1 MVTKRHNRPTR
12 QPERT
17 RQKILEAAMFIF
29 AKYGPAGAR
38 VDDIVRMAR
47 VNKRMVYHYF
57 GSKEKLYEAVLRQR
71 YDQAAKEEADVAAE
85 FGSPKEQIESL
96 IRHYFHFLDRHPQY
110 VALLTWE
117 NLNEARSL
125 DRANLQNV
133 KNPIQSHFE
142 RVIREGIRMKVFRTD
157 ISAQQLLISCYA
169 LCFYTFSNQHTLS
182 RILSVNLTG
191 KRVKKHRLDHIVG
204 LVLDGILR

>member
-1 MVTKRHNRPTR
+1 MVTKRHQRHSR

-17 RQKILEAAMFIF
+17 RQRILEAATFIF
-29 AKYGPAGAR
+29 ARYGPAGAR

-57 GSKEKLYEAVLRQR
+57 GSKERLYEAVLRQR
-71 YDQAAKEEADVAAE
+71 YDQVAREEADVAAE

-96 IRHYFHFLDRHPQY
+96 IRHYFNFLDRHPQY

-117 NLNEARSL
+117 NLNEARGL
-125 DRANLQNV
+125 DSAKLGNV

-142 RVIREGIRMKVFRTD
+142 RVIEEGIRMKVFRKD

-169 LCFYTFSNQHTLS
+169 LCFYYFSNQHTLS
-182 RILSVNLTG
+182 RILGVNLAG
-191 KRVKKHRLDHIVG
+191 KAMKKERLNHVVE
-204 LVLDGILR
+204 LVLGGILR

>member
-1 MVTKRHNRPTR
+1 MVTKRRNRHAR

-17 RQKILEAAMFIF
+17 RLRILEAATFIF

-38 VDDIVRMAR
+38 VDDIVRLAR

-71 YDQAAKEEADVAAE
+71 YDQAAKEEANVAAE

-96 IRHYFHFLDRHPQY
+96 IRHYFNFLDRHPQY

-125 DRANLQNV
+125 DKANLYNV
-133 KNPIQSHFE
+133 KSPIQSHFE
-142 RVIREGIRMKVFRTD
+142 RVIREGIRMKVFHKD

-182 RILSVNLTG
+182 RILGVNLAS
-191 KRVKKHRLDHIVG
+191 KPMKKQRLNHIVE
-204 LVLDGILR
+204 LVLGGILR

>member
-1 MVTKRHNRPTR
+1 MVTKRRNRHPR
-12 QPERT
+12 HPERT
-17 RQKILEAAMFIF
+17 RQRILEAATIIF
-29 AKYGPAGAR
+29 ARYGPAGAR

-57 GSKEKLYEAVLRQR
+57 GSKENLYEAVLRQR
-71 YDQAAKEEADVAAE
+71 YDLAAKEEADVAAE

-117 NLNEARSL
+117 NLNEARSI
-125 DRANLQNV
+125 DRANLHNV

-142 RVIREGIRMKVFRTD
+142 RVIREGIRMKVFRKD

-169 LCFYTFSNQHTLS
+169 LCFYYFSNSHTLS
-182 RILSVNLTG
+182 RILGVNLAG
-191 KRVKKHRLDHIVG
+191 KQMKKQRLDHVVG
-204 LVLDGILR
+204 LVLEGILR

>member
-1 MVTKRHNRPTR
+1 MVTKRQNRHVR
-12 QPERT
+12 HPERT
-17 RQKILEAAMFIF
+17 RQRILEAATFIF
-29 AKYGPAGAR
+29 AKFGPAGAR

-57 GSKEKLYEAVLRQR
+57 GSKENLYEAVLRQR

-96 IRHYFHFLDRHPQY
+96 LRHYFNFLDRHPQY

-125 DRANLQNV
+125 DRANLHNV

-142 RVIREGIRMKVFRTD
+142 RVIREGIRMKVFRKD

-182 RILSVNLTG
+182 RILGVNLAS
-191 KRVKKHRLDHIVG
+191 RQMKKERLDHIIG
-204 LVLDGILR
+204 IVLEGILR